1 LTNSNVLIMKRLTI
15 LFALLFSLSFVW
27 AQPSGDVHAEDANSS
42 IKYTMDVPDFTV
54 TDSDGERWTL
64 YDMLDDGKTVIID
77 FFQST

>member
-1 LTNSNVLIMKRLTI
+1 MKRLTI

-27 AQPSGDVHAEDANSS
+27 AQPSGDAHAERANSS
-42 IKYTMDVPDFTV
+42 LKQTMDVPDFTV